1 MHRKYKTTGG
11 IILTAS
17 HNPGGPDA
25 DFGIKFNM
33 ANGGPAP
40 DHFTDR
46 IFALT
51 QSLDKYLICPEL
63 TCDFGKVKLIL
74 ALSFFDYFFFE
85 TAKKCGIWPGMYVL
99 ISFCKP
105 CETLRRFLHRHHT
118 MNL

>member
-1 MHRKYKTTGG
+1 MRNRIRIRPFNFIRIRILPFNLIRIRNTAPMTYYWVTGVVIHHRKYKTTGG

-33 ANGGPAP
+33 GNGGPAP
-40 DHFTDR
+40 DHFTDK

-63 TCDFGKVKLIL
+63 TCDFGKVK
-74 ALSFFDYFFFE
+74 
-85 TAKKCGIWPGMYVL
+85 KK
-99 ISFCKP
+99 
-105 CETLRRFLHRHHT
+105 
-118 MNL
+118 

>member
-1 MHRKYKTTGG
+1 MIRIRNTAPMTYNWVRGVVIHHRKYKTTGG

-33 ANGGPAP
+33 GNGGPAP
-40 DHFTDR
+40 DHFTDK
-46 IFALT
+46 IYALT

-74 ALSFFDYFFFE
+74 CAF
-85 TAKKCGIWPGMYVL
+85 
-99 ISFCKP
+99 
-105 CETLRRFLHRHHT
+105 RFLFLLFFR
-118 MNL
+118 